1 MDFLRRFMAGRY
13 GNDQLNAA
21 LLILGLVLIVIEML
35 TGWGWMGMFI
45 LALLILCYF
54 RMFSRNIQARYEE
67 NQKFLRWWGP
77 VQNRPHALCRPQDPP
92 VFQVPPVQAAAA
104 RAARAR
110 QDQHHLPALSY
121 PVRPEELKWN
131 DLYGYSLIKQ

>member
-54 RMFSRNIQARYEE
+54 
-67 NQKFLRWWGP
+67 
-77 VQNRPHALCRPQDPP
+77 
-92 VFQVPPVQAAAA
+92 
-104 RAARAR
+104 
-110 QDQHHLPALSY
+110 
-121 PVRPEELKWN
+121 
-131 DLYGYSLIKQ
+131 